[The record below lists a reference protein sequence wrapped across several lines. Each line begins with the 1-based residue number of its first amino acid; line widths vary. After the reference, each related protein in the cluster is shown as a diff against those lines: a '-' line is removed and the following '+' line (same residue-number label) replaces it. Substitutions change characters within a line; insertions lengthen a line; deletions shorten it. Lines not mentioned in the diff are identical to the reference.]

1 MDAAPEKKRPPL
13 GWRCKG
19 KPPPPPPAAEGKPPA
34 EDASDDVGAAVV
46 EPPPPPLMLL
56 LLLLP
61 GVRREGALANPAPLP
76 APAAAASP
84 SPANETG
91 AAATADAARL
101 TSADE
106 SWWRG
111 GGGFDPSSPGTPSL
125 AAEAKRDLFNE
136 FTAYAAQV
144 KSAKYTDIRGALAQ
158 ASFELKQRPE
168 SERFIILFSD
178 MLADYGKACDTSK
191 VKLDLSGIHVIAA
204 NVIKSDPADPQKYF
218 DLLKD
223 WEAQVVAAG
232 GTWALVASP
241 DQLPKLVSGL

>member
-1 MDAAPEKKRPPL
+1 MIRRSLAA
-13 GWRCKG
+13 
-19 KPPPPPPAAEGKPPA
+19 AAVA
-34 EDASDDVGAAVV
+34 LTLAGAAACGLVTSTSRSV
-46 EPPPPPLMLL
+46 FFVFDVSGTYVKAVPDATKLANITIAE
-56 LLLLP
+56 LLP
-61 GVRREGALANPAPLP
+61 GDWVGA
-76 APAAAASP
+76 SQI
-84 SPANETG
+84 
-91 AAATADAARL
+91 
-101 TSADE
+101 SACSFSE
-106 SWWRG
+106 KEMILQRQL
-111 GGGFDPSSPGTPSL
+111 PGTPSL